1 MHNKSVSYEKP
12 TKMVSPDKKVMRSV
26 KSDSKF
32 ADLKRVYLT
41 RQKPAVVENKFHR
54 RACGCLKKH

>member
-1 MHNKSVSYEKP
+1 MHNKSVSIEK
-12 TKMVSPDKKVMRSV
+12 TSKMISPEKKVMRSV

-41 RQKPAVVENKFHR
+41 RQKPAVVENKLHR
-54 RACGCLKKH
+54 RGCGCLKKH